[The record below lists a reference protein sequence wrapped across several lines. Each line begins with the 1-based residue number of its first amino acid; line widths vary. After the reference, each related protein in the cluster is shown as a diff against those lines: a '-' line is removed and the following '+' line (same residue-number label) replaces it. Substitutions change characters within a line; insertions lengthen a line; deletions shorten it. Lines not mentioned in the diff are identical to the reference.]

1 MSDIRNRAVIR
12 AAVRTPMGSFQG
24 TLSTVAAV
32 DLGAIAIQAATQRA
46 AVAGD
51 VVDEVVMGMVLSA
64 GAGQAPAR
72 QAAIHGGLPSS
83 VPCTTINKV
92 CGSGLKSVMHAAQA
106 IATGDAQTVVAGGME
121 CMSQAPYLLPQA
133 RGGYRMGAGELVD
146 AMIHDGLWDP
156 FGQSGMG
163 DYGELCAAEKGF
175 SREAQDAYAIRSYER
190 ALAAQ
195 QTGAFAEEIVPVEVT
210 SRRKTAIVSIDEEP
224 ERFQPDRM
232 PQLRPAFSPTGSI
245 TAATASKI
253 SDGAAAV
260 VLQSETLARSSGGL
274 VLARIVASASFAHE
288 PKWFTTAPAF
298 AIRRALEKAE
308 LRVADISL
316 FEINEA
322 FAVVAMAAVAE
333 LNLPEDRVNVRGGA
347 ISLGHPIGCS
357 GTRVLV
363 TLVHA
368 LRQSGQRY
376 GCAAL
381 CIGGGEAVAMIV
393 ENPDA

>member
-1 MSDIRNRAVIR
+1 
-12 AAVRTPMGSFQG
+12 
-24 TLSTVAAV
+24 
-32 DLGAIAIQAATQRA
+32 
-46 AVAGD
+46 
-51 VVDEVVMGMVLSA
+51 
-64 GAGQAPAR
+64 
-72 QAAIHGGLPSS
+72 
-83 VPCTTINKV
+83 
-92 CGSGLKSVMHAAQA
+92 
-106 IATGDAQTVVAGGME
+106 
-121 CMSQAPYLLPQA
+121 
-133 RGGYRMGAGELVD
+133 
-146 AMIHDGLWDP
+146 
-156 FGQSGMG
+156 
-163 DYGELCAAEKGF
+163 
-175 SREAQDAYAIRSYER
+175 
-190 ALAAQ
+190 
-195 QTGAFAEEIVPVEVT
+195 
-210 SRRKTAIVSIDEEP
+210 
-224 ERFQPDRM
+224 M